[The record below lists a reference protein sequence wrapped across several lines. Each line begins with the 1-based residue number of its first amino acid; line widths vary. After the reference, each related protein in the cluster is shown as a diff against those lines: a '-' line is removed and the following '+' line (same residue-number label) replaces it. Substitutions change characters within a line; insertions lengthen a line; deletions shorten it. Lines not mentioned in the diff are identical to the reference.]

1 MAPDSNVAGV
11 LQNRVELAVL
21 IQAYAVSLFY
31 RSLIAAIAPE
41 IALDLSLGETAL
53 GTLASAFY
61 VGFALAQIPTGMML
75 DRHGPRLTIS
85 LFTGIAVCGGAVFA
99 GANGF
104 GMALAGQVMLGVG
117 CAPIFT
123 GAMVVV
129 GKKYADRDFAFI
141 TALIIAVGSL
151 GDMASTAPLSFLSE
165 AFGWRGAL
173 AVFVGLTALSMVLS
187 YLALADSATPD
198 AARERS
204 FAEMILGMV
213 NVCRIRQLWPI
224 IPISLLG
231 YAVLMTVRG
240 LWAGPF
246 LNDLYDLSTS
256 ERGMGLLG
264 MSVAMAVGTFVYGVV
279 DKRVDN
285 RKRIVAGGSIMVS
298 LALAGAAVA
307 AGQSGGVPFALAAFA
322 LVGFFGFT
330 YPVLMGHCRRF
341 LGDAVLGRGM
351 AVLTLVN
358 FAGVALLQSTT
369 GALME
374 SNLGSMTPVEAYAL
388 LFGLLSLLLLVSTL
402 VYSRSD
408 NWPGEGH
415 RGS

>member
-1 MAPDSNVAGV
+1 MAAVI
-11 LQNRVELAVL
+11 QNRVEIAVL

-41 IALDLSLGETAL
+41 LAIDLSLGETAL

-85 LFTGIAVCGGAVFA
+85 LFTGIAVCGGAIFA

-104 GMALAGQVMLGVG
+104 EMAFAGQVMLGIG

-165 AFGWRGAL
+165 ALGWRGAL
-173 AVFVGLTALSMVLS
+173 GVFVGLTAVSMVVS
-187 YLALADSATPD
+187 FVALDDDTGPSATGG
-198 AARERS
+198 RS
-204 FAEMILGMV
+204 MADMVLGMA
-213 NVCRIRQLWPI
+213 NVCRIRALWPI
-224 IPISLLG
+224 IPISLFG

-240 LWAGPF
+240 LWAGPY
-246 LNDLYDLSTS
+246 LHDLHDLSPG
-256 ERGMGLLG
+256 ERGMGLFG
-264 MSVAMAVGTFVYGVV
+264 MSVAMAVGTLAYGVA
-279 DKRVDN
+279 DKWIAN
-285 RKRIVAGGSIMVS
+285 RKFIVAAGTLAVS

-307 AGQSGGVPFALAAFA
+307 AGQSGGVPLALAAFA

-374 SNLGSMTPVEAYAL
+374 SNLGSMTPAEAYAR